1 MTRLHG
7 AAGIAKKNYD
17 SYAACLLCSRNELR
31 CGFMERQR
39 YPKEYAVELH
49 GEWEVR
55 RGNAERYASASGDSD
70 PKGGDGCERSRR

>member
-7 AAGIAKKNYD
+7 AAGIAEKTYD

-31 CGFMERQR
+31 CSFMERQG

-49 GEWEVR
+49 GEGEVR
-55 RGNAERYASASGDSD
+55 RGNAERHASASGDSK
-70 PKGGDGCERSRR
+70 PKGGDGYGHSRR